1 MADDT
6 TRMRAIDAVWLDADS
21 GGPPIAIGSLVLAAG
36 PAPTVDEVRDG
47 LASRL
52 PRMPRLSER
61 VVASRGPV
69 RRPKWV
75 RAEVDLTHH
84 VRERAVAAPADM
96 GAIEDAVSAVMV
108 TPMDLDK
115 PLWDVHLLTGLAPD
129 LFGVVVRLHHA
140 VADGAGSMLLMGHLF
155 DVEPDGSTTLSD
167 YFATAAAQTAQSRAP
182 ASPADH
188 ESSKRAMV
196 REAASKGG
204 DLTLRALRTVVLDPV
219 EAARWAGG
227 AAQQLSDEL
236 SQMTAE
242 AARTAGAV
250 GATLAPRTHSLLSGD
265 PGGDRHWR
273 TTQVSLADVKRIRA
287 AYGVTVNDVVMA
299 LASGGYGALMRG
311 RGQASDSEFVKI
323 LIPVSTR
330 SPHDFASN
338 NQVTGLFIQLPV
350 FGSAPERLRWIAEH
364 INTLKDAGTAAATKV
379 FLDVLDVA
387 PAGIQT
393 LVVRSDTPVPE
404 WAVDSL
410 VTNVP
415 GPQFP
420 LYVMGRRVSADY
432 PIIPLGRPLW
442 CSIGVLSYDGTL
454 EFGMAAGAGGAEA
467 VGALTDGIQASLAEL
482 LDGLA

>member
-1 MADDT
+1 MGDDT
-6 TRMRAIDAVWLDADS
+6 TRMRAIDAVWLDAET
-21 GGPPIAIGSLVLAAG
+21 GGPPIAVGSLVLAQG
-36 PAPTVDEVRDG
+36 PAPTVDEVRAG

-61 VVASRGPV
+61 VVTSRGPV
-69 RRPKWV
+69 RRPTWAP
-75 RAEVDLTHH
+75 AEVDLAHH
-84 VRERAVAAPADM
+84 VRELAVEAPADM
-96 GAIEDAVSAVMV
+96 AAIEDAVSAVMV

-140 VADGAGSMLLMGHLF
+140 VADGSGSMVLMGHLF
-155 DVEPDGSTTLSD
+155 DVEPDGGTTLSD
-167 YFATAAAQTAQSRAP
+167 YFVAASAQAAQSRAP
-182 ASPADH
+182 QSPAEEDA
-188 ESSKRAMV
+188 SKRAMV
-196 REAASKGG
+196 RDAASKGG
-204 DLTLRALRTVVLDPV
+204 DLTLRALRKVVLDPV
-219 EAARWAGG
+219 EAARRVGG
-227 AAQQLSDEL
+227 AAQQLGDDL

-265 PGGDRHWR
+265 PRNDRHWR
-273 TTQVSLADVKRIRA
+273 TTRVSLADVKRIRA

-299 LASGGYGALMRG
+299 LASGGYGDLMRG
-311 RGQASDSEFVKI
+311 RGQSTDDEFVKI

-330 SPHDFASN
+330 APHDFASN

-350 FGSAPERLRWIAEH
+350 SGAAPQRLRWIAEH

-379 FLDVLDVA
+379 LLDMLDVA

-420 LYVMGRRVSADY
+420 LYVMGRRVSANY

-442 CSIGVLSYDGTL
+442 CSIGVLSYDGLL
-454 EFGMAAGAGGAEA
+454 EFGMAAGDGGAEA
-467 VGALTDGIQASLAEL
+467 VVALADGIQASLAEL